1 MSYQKNSRV
10 SVKFTGL
17 GSAKGSVGI
26 IMSIKGKVDD
36 PNSATAMVNF
46 GVNAGGH
53 VMKKRLPLYMLDVID
68 V

>member
-1 MSYQKNSRV
+1 MNFQKNTRV

-26 IMSIKGKVDD
+26 IMSIRGKVDD
-36 PNSATAMVNF
+36 PNTATAMVNF

-53 VMKKRLPLYMLDVID
+53 MMKKRLPLYMLEAID